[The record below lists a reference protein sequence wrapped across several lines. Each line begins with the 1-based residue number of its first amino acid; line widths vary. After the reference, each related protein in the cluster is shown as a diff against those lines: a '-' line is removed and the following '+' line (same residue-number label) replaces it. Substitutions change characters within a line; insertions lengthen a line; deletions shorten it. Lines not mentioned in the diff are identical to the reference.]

1 MGRRPKYANLEEAY
15 RGKNARRRERRANAS
30 TMDNSGTAATTQ
42 FRVSIKESFNSRS
55 TMELRYKS
63 WHQGIKRIPRN
74 SNACQATSCEEE
86 LKLTP
91 SAGTTPNQLMNAEN
105 SEFPEY
111 FKWNQQSKIW
121 KERKQ
126 RKVIGRILGAHLSEG
141 ESPRNPAQLWLQFQ
155 DFLSEDI
162 KRDSS
167 IPIHLVEVKVLQ
179 CIDNYLQSM
188 EKSLADYQ
196 LNTPQIQQS

>member
-30 TMDNSGTAATTQ
+30 TMDNSG
-42 FRVSIKESFNSRS
+42 
-55 TMELRYKS
+55 

-141 ESPRNPAQLWLQFQ
+141 ERYYLRMLLMHVRKPTSFLDLRTMNGHACTSFREAADMMGLLQTDNAASYVYQKQFY
-155 DFLSEDI
+155 I
-162 KRDSS
+162 KCQ
-167 IPIHLVEVKVLQ
+167 IHCV
-179 CIDNYLQSM
+179 NYLMLS
-188 EKSLADYQ
+188 
-196 LNTPQIQQS
+196 